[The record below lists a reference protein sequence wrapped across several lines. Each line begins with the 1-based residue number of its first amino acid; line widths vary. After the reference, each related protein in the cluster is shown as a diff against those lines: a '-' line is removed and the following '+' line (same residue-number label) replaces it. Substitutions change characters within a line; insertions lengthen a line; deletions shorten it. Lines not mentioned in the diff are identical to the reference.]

1 MTWACQGGRDAAATR
16 TLTRG
21 FSPMPLPALPTLRRP
36 ATLALGLLALQLGAA
51 CAGKAASSAAPGA
64 PGAAPARPNR
74 NVITQEQ
81 MVQQHFKNAYEAVQA
96 LHPNWLTTR
105 GTDSFRSPSQVWV
118 YLDDAKLGGV
128 DQLTTI
134 APSTVGTIRHFN
146 GVDAS
151 ARWGLDHG
159 AGVIQVISRVR

>member
-1 MTWACQGGRDAAATR
+1 MS
-16 TLTRG
+16 
-21 FSPMPLPALPTLRRP
+21 SPDLAFLRRTVV
-36 ATLALGLLALQLGAA
+36 AAVLAAGTVALGA
-51 CAGKAASSAAPGA
+51 CAGHKAEPAAGQPRANSSS
-64 PGAAPARPNR
+64 R

-81 MVQQHFKNAYEAVQA
+81 MVAQHFKNAYEAVQA

-159 AGVIQVISRVR
+159 AGVIQVVSRVR

>member
-1 MTWACQGGRDAAATR
+1 MSSSDLALLRRTVVAATLVAG
-16 TLTRG
+16 TV
-21 FSPMPLPALPTLRRP
+21 AL
-36 ATLALGLLALQLGAA
+36 ATA
-51 CAGKAASSAAPGA
+51 CAGRNKTDPATGQPQSS
-64 PGAAPARPNR
+64 NR

-81 MVQQHFKNAYEAVQA
+81 MVAQHFKNAYEAVQA

-128 DQLTTI
+128 DQLSTI

-159 AGVIQVISRVR
+159 AGVIQVLSRVR

>member
-1 MTWACQGGRDAAATR
+1 MSTTDLAFLRRTVVAAA
-16 TLTRG
+16 
-21 FSPMPLPALPTLRRP
+21 
-36 ATLALGLLALQLGAA
+36 LAAGTVALGAA
-51 CAGKAASSAAPGA
+51 CAGRSKADPAAGQPRANSS
-64 PGAAPARPNR
+64 NL

-81 MVQQHFKNAYEAVQA
+81 MVAQHFKNAYEAVQA

-128 DQLTTI
+128 DQLSTI

-159 AGVIQVISRVR
+159 AGVIQVLSRVR

>member
-1 MTWACQGGRDAAATR
+1 
-16 TLTRG
+16 
-21 FSPMPLPALPTLRRP
+21 MPLSALPTLRRSAP
-36 ATLALGLLALQLGAA
+36 LALGLLGLQLAAA
-51 CAGKAASSAAPGA
+51 CAGKAAAADSQAAQGA
-64 PGAAPARPNR
+64 RPARSNR

-118 YLDDAKLGGV
+118 YLDDARLGGI
-128 DQLTTI
+128 DQLSTI